1 MRIESGSLEITG
13 LLDPDSPHCSS
24 TAGFEKIHGRLCCG
38 EESEGSVSNRRA
50 AGAAGQ
56 ILPEA
61 AHGGNTLLPLTP
73 GSPQVILTCNTCS
86 LVLNGPSWTSYR
98 TSSDVTSAGRSP
110 CVLAVN
116 MRSRV
121 MVSPSGQH
129 FGGIWRIQS

>member
-73 GSPQVILTCNTCS
+73 GSPQVEQ
-86 LVLNGPSWTSYR
+86 GPKIETSIVQYFR
-98 TSSDVTSAGRSP
+98 KKKY
-110 CVLAVN
+110 
-116 MRSRV
+116 
-121 MVSPSGQH
+121 
-129 FGGIWRIQS
+129 F